1 MQVIEK
7 PYRISF
13 LAVNIAFFDNDFS
26 RVPVRFGKCLKNHLE
41 FIATPGATSIE
52 HVKSLIRELPRA
64 LELFAQLDRSQ
75 RDEFLESPIKYN
87 EVELF
92 HLHPLLI

>member
-7 PYRISF
+7 TIQDIF
-13 LAVNIAFFDNDFS
+13 LAVNIAIFDNDFS

-41 FIATPGATSIE
+41 FIATPGYTSME
-52 HVKSLIRELPRA
+52 HGKSLIRELPRA
-64 LELFAQLDRSQ
+64 SEVFAQLDRSQ
-75 RDEFLESPIKYN
+75 RDEFLENPIKYN